1 MFSEIKGQE
10 TLRDFINYDSLQM
23 FHMLQISN
31 RFLDKPVDVWEQDNA
46 YLKGKEMVN
55 ALRVCNDS
63 AERGVK
69 LVAEF
74 LHLALKEDNLLNFV

>member
-46 YLKGKEMVN
+46 YLNSILQVLKID
-55 ALRVCNDS
+55 ADS
-63 AERGVK
+63 GTLCRFDTVK
-69 LVAEF
+69 FKRL
-74 LHLALKEDNLLNFV
+74 